1 MNKKYKLIYLPL
13 FEKDLSEAVDYITI
27 NLQNSQAAS
36 KLVDKVEKAI
46 LKRLSLLLNHLNLI
60 FQIKQ
65 EKISIIDIC
74 KQFYCFL
81 CCYR

>member
-46 LKRLSLLLNHLNLI
+46 LKRLSSPESFYINDI
-60 FQIKQ
+60 F
-65 EKISIIDIC
+65 
-74 KQFYCFL
+74 
-81 CCYR
+81 